1 MQRTAIKTLLSIAGT
16 AFTLTTAAAAD
27 GSATSKQLNINT
39 TLYTLVG
46 IMIVLL
52 LIIGVLAYTLQ
63 QLGYVAKEKNRKEKQ
78 GGLNKKGILSI
89 LLLVGMLPF
98 SAHAEDTS
106 VAYQFP
112 KAIDGIPFS
121 EFLILGCIIV
131 LELFVILMLAMSI
144 QAVLK
149 AIKGEPEGVETAAVK
164 RANWFWDKFNK
175 AATVENEHEILLD
188 HNYDGIMELDN
199 SLPPWWKY
207 GFYLTIVVGFIYIY
221 RYHVGHTG
229 LSQNEEFVA
238 EMQKGEEDKAAYLA
252 QAANKVDETN
262 VTLLTDAVAIA
273 SGKEVYV
280 KNCVACH
287 VADGGGSVGPNLT
300 DDYWL
305 HGGSITDVF
314 KSVKYGWQDKGM
326 KSWKDDLSPV
336 QIQQVASYIKSL
348 KGTKPAAPKAPQGDI
363 YVEVAKSDS
372 SVAGK

>member
-1 MQRTAIKTLLSIAGT
+1 M
-16 AFTLTTAAAAD
+16 
-27 GSATSKQLNINT
+27 
-39 TLYTLVG
+39 YTLVG